1 MNVFET
7 LSCCTKNVIW
17 LCIRLNVRENERV
30 NEHTGFRDF
39 RLYAATFRPSNI
51 IISAL
56 SLGSVARLFA
66 IQPTNCSFIHTFI
79 IGIHHKYGNE
89 CTALAR
95 AFSLFRTTS
104 SSSHTQTHTCTF
116 GYHHLQCM
124 NVTFWLGMKNI
135 YGFIWLGI
143 ISLWREFYARE
154 RSVWN
159 DENLRSMSKSD
170 FMSSKMWYDKD

>member
-1 MNVFET
+1 MWFDCALDWMWERMSGWTNTRVFGT
-7 LSCCTKNVIW
+7 L
-17 LCIRLNVRENERV
+17 
-30 NEHTGFRDF
+30 DF
-39 RLYAATFRPSNI
+39 MPLLSARQTSS
-51 IISAL
+51 SAL
-56 SLGSVARLFA
+56 SLSVRSLACLPFNQRIVVSYTHLLSA
-66 IQPTNCSFIHTFI
+66 FI
-79 IGIHHKYGNE
+79 INMATSAQHSRP
-89 CTALAR
+89 LSLS
-95 AFSLFRTTS
+95 FSL
-104 SSSHTQTHTCTF
+104 SHHLILFTHTCTF

-170 FMSSKMWYDKD
+170 FMSSRMWYDKD